1 MSSGIKLT
9 APSWPDVQMMALN
22 LGYAVRVDREGFHIR
37 NINTGQSRIVGTIA
51 DLIDMVTRR
60 TL

>member
-37 NINTGQSRIVGTIA
+37 NVNTGATQIVGC
-51 DLIDMVTRR
+51 IDDVIEIICTRS
-60 TL
+60 L